1 MENKDL
7 LDDDL
12 DWDAELENWT
22 EDKDTENAPPS
33 PVTMLQTFNSEQ
45 EAYVAAALL
54 EGEGISGRVVSS
66 ITGGI
71 TPFAYGNVRLFVAAS
86 QAEAAQKVLRKM
98 TGKEDVEDTKKISS
112 TMLLTIVII
121 GLFVISLI
129 IRVLQIAFKLL

>member
-12 DWDAELENWT
+12 DWDAELDNWT
-22 EDKDTENAPPS
+22 TEDSTENRVPS
-33 PVTMLQTFNSEQ
+33 PVTMIQTFNSEQ

-86 QAEAAQKVLRKM
+86 QAEAATKVLLKM
-98 TGKEDVEDTKKISS
+98 TGKEAIDEPPKVSS
-112 TMLLTIVII
+112 TMILTIVII
-121 GLFVISLI
+121 GLFVIGLI